1 MPESTSLHI
10 QDRESS
16 QIRVVEIPWIVVR
29 VGRATYC
36 EVRVPDGDLAEEACR
51 LQRAGRG
58 WHLIPLGPAGSILL
72 QERPVDG
79 PHPLP
84 FDVPFRVGS
93 WSMTLRQSSPEDP
106 QRDLGCAITTR
117 DRHPL
122 VPALTPPLP
131 DVASELWSSE
141 QMTERPMPRVVT
153 PPLPVVASELQS
165 SEKMTERPMPPVV
178 PKSASMATVLTEAP
192 AVAPEPVPV
201 NPWEARWRAAGDRL
215 RSTAKKSER
224 TAEPRSFRSPDRYQG
239 VPLKVPGALLHQQE
253 ESLASWS
260 SRLPQ
265 EVPRATFAPEP
276 FAATMPL
283 PSRFLVRPEPRDEPA
298 ALIEEVSQPEV
309 TNNAV
314 RAPEIVVPSAADE
327 PSAAV
332 WAPEIVIPPAMDEP
346 SAAVRVP
353 EIVIPPA
360 MDEPSAAVRVPEIVI
375 LPVTDEPSAAVQV
388 QEIVVPSAADEP
400 SAAVRAQE
408 IIVPSAAD
416 EFPIAVE
423 IKVGST
429 ESPAGQPHAK
439 LQLPVADHE
448 PARVEIEV
456 PQSHGQSSVSRFMA
470 DTTWATTA
478 GFLELGPLHATV
490 STTTEALWQTELRY
504 PDWAPEAPCE
514 SRSPDPSVHST
525 TLPDLGLPPEGQ
537 HTRPAENLTQPGDT
551 CQRPRNRPQP
561 ARPGGKPDL
570 PSAKDILAAVAQHAS
585 PLEKRPGFSG
595 RHQATPT
602 VSLEPSQWSA
612 PFWLFWPPTVLL
624 TLFLGITV
632 FVLSWRWAGDA
643 HCASVVARELLI
655 PPANL
660 GRVKPLPELV
670 VPPEPSWWHTTPLH
684 LSQWGVYLGRPGL
697 EGNRTEEGRQLIDA
711 AIQIAP
717 LYPLARLSRAQVST
731 RPSNPASLVHHL
743 GLSRDAA
750 SLAWSARALRLSG
763 RKEAAVRVYRQALRL
778 ACRCDQSS
786 SASLALSA
794 GPAFD
799 DDSRVRRYYLPGEAT
814 AREIMRELLADVGWS
829 LQGWTEAVPRHSV
842 ATLAAARLLREQ
854 ERPEAQK
861 LLEEILASGTEDFQ
875 NGSELA
881 IHMATRAEAFA
892 LLAQWREAQRQ
903 YQQAIDQIDD
913 VTTRRCW
920 WFNLASIALQ
930 LDDEAQR
937 KAALQ
942 AALEVSAS
950 DDISRR
956 ALELQRTSQSLGRL
970 RPGVTRAN

>member
-29 VGRATYC
+29 VGRAAYC
-36 EVRVPDGDLAEEACR
+36 EVRLPDGDLAEEACR
-51 LQRAGRG
+51 LQRGGRG

-72 QERPVDG
+72 QEQPVDG

-93 WSMTLRQSSPEDP
+93 WSMTLSQSRPNDP
-106 QRDLGCAITTR
+106 QRDLGCTMTSR
-117 DRHPL
+117 DRHWL
-122 VPALTPPLP
+122 TPAVTPPLP
-131 DVASELWSSE
+131 DVASELWLSE
-141 QMTERPMPRVVT
+141 RMTERPMPREVT
-153 PPLPVVASELQS
+153 PPLLVVTSELQS

-178 PKSASMATVLTEAP
+178 PESASKAALLAEAP
-192 AVAPEPVPV
+192 TVAPEPGPV

-215 RSTAKKSER
+215 RSTAKKSEK
-224 TAEPRSFRSPDRYQG
+224 TAKPRSFRSPDRYQG
-239 VPLKVPGALLHQQE
+239 VPLKAPEASLHQQE
-253 ESLASWS
+253 EPLASWS

-265 EVPRATFAPEP
+265 EVPRATLAPEP
-276 FAATMPL
+276 FVAAMPL
-283 PSRFLVRPEPRDEPA
+283 PPRFPVRPEPRDEPG

-309 TNNAV
+309 TNYPV
-314 RAPEIVVPSAADE
+314 RAPEIV
-327 PSAAV
+327 
-332 WAPEIVIPPAMDEP
+332 I
-346 SAAVRVP
+346 
-353 EIVIPPA
+353 
-360 MDEPSAAVRVPEIVI
+360 
-375 LPVTDEPSAAVQV
+375 
-388 QEIVVPSAADEP
+388 PSAADEP
-400 SAAVRAQE
+400 SAAVRAPE
-408 IIVPSAAD
+408 IVVPSATD
-416 EFPIAVE
+416 EFPIAAE

-429 ESPAGQPHAK
+429 ENSASEPHAE
-439 LQLPVADHE
+439 LQLPVAAHE
-448 PARVEIEV
+448 AARVEIEV
-456 PQSHGQSSVSRFMA
+456 PQAEGQSSVSRFVT
-470 DTTWATTA
+470 DTAWAATA

-490 STTTEALWQTELRY
+490 STTTEALWKTELRSR
-504 PDWAPEAPCE
+504 DWQPEASCQ
-514 SRSPDPSVHST
+514 SRSPNPSVRST
-525 TLPDLGLPPEGQ
+525 TLPDPGLPQEGQ
-537 HTRPAENLTQPGDT
+537 HPRPAENPSRPGDSR
-551 CQRPRNRPQP
+551 QRPRSGPQP
-561 ARPGGKPDL
+561 ARPGPESDL
-570 PSAKDILAAVAQHAS
+570 PSAKDILAAVAEQAS
-585 PLEKRPGFSG
+585 PQGKRPGSSG

-602 VSLEPSQWSA
+602 VSLEPGQWSA
-612 PFWLFWPPTVLL
+612 PIWLFWPPAVLL
-624 TLFLGITV
+624 TLFLGITD

-655 PPANL
+655 PPANP
-660 GRVKPLPELV
+660 GRVKPLPESV

-711 AIQIAP
+711 AIQIVP
-717 LYPLARLSRAQVST
+717 LYPLARLSQAQVSA
-731 RPSNPASLVHHL
+731 RPGDPASLARHL

-763 RKEAAVRVYRQALRL
+763 RKEAAVRVYRQALQL
-778 ACRCDQSS
+778 ACRCDRSP
-786 SASLALSA
+786 SASLASSV

-814 AREIMRELLADVGWS
+814 AREIVRELLADVGWS

-956 ALELQRTSQSLGRL
+956 ALELQRASQSLGRL
-970 RPGVTRAN
+970 RPGVTKAN